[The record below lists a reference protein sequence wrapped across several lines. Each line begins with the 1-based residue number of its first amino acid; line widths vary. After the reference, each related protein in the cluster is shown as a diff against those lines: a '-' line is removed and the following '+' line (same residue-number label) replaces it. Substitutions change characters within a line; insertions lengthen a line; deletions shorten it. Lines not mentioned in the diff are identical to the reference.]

1 MAVTTPTGMFRASRT
16 GTLLDMQFEKR
27 FVVTSGQKHIIQLSG
42 KSGCD
47 SDLIQRLY
55 IAVCKGFGSS
65 GIQAPRQQTAAQT
78 SNAETSRLLR
88 REHQRK
94 SLLLTSKS
102 ELLTRKSLLLTSK
115 SEMLTR
121 KSLLLTSKSELL
133 TRKSLLLT
141 SSSEMLMS
149 KSLLLMSKAKCSQGN
164 RFS

>member
-1 MAVTTPTGMFRASRT
+1 MSTVPACSPSFKPNSQACGSSNGSHNTDRNVPRLEDW
-16 GTLLDMQFEKR
+16 TLLDMQFEKR

-88 REHQRK
+88 REHQKFDRAPW
-94 SLLLTSKS
+94 L
-102 ELLTRKSLLLTSK
+102 
-115 SEMLTR
+115 
-121 KSLLLTSKSELL
+121 
-133 TRKSLLLT
+133 
-141 SSSEMLMS
+141 
-149 KSLLLMSKAKCSQGN
+149 KAGALKRANRFQTTEDTDRAIVRSCMGN
-164 RFS
+164 RIGV